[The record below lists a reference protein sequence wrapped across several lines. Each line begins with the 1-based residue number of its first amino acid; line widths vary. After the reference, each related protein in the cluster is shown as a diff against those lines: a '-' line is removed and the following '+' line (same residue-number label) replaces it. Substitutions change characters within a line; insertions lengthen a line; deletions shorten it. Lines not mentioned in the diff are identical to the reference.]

1 MGLWLPQ
8 REVTEMKRDLRVVAA
23 AGSLLIAMSAGE
35 PAFAQKQGGVLRMSH
50 FDSPASM
57 SIHEEATAAA
67 NRPMMGVFNN
77 LVMYKQD
84 VPQNSLQSIVPDLA
98 VSWSWSEE
106 GTELTF
112 PLRQGVKWHD
122 GKPFTAKDVKCTWDL
137 LTGKS
142 SDKLRLNPRKSWYRN
157 LEEVTVNGDYEVT
170 FRLKRPQP
178 SFLALLASGWSPVY
192 PCHVPARDIRSSP
205 IGTGPFKFV
214 EFKPNE
220 LIRVSKNPDY
230 WKAGQPHLDGIEYR
244 IIPNLA
250 TRILGFVA
258 GKFDTVTGVTV
269 PLLKDVRSQAP
280 QAICEVAPTNVP
292 RTLLVNPAAPPF
304 DNPELRRA
312 MALSLDRKA
321 FIDIIT
327 EGLGDIGGVMLPA
340 PEGVWGMPADMLKTL
355 PGYDPDVAKNRAA
368 ARKIM
373 EGLGYG
379 PDKRIAVK
387 VSIRNIAPTR
397 DPAVILIDQL
407 KQIYIDGELEAV
419 DTTQWYPKLARKDFS
434 VGMVVSENALDDP
447 DQQFY
452 ENYMCGADRN
462 YGGYCNPR
470 LDELIDRQSMEPDRE
485 KRRQMVWEI
494 ERRLA
499 EDNVRPVIFYARQA
513 SCWQPRVKGLTL
525 MVNSIYN
532 GSRFEDLWVDD

>member
-1 MGLWLPQ
+1 
-8 REVTEMKRDLRVVAA
+8 MKRNPLMLAA
-23 AGSLLIAMSAGE
+23 TGSLLLAMSAGE
-35 PAFAQKQGGVLRMSH
+35 TASAQKQGGILRMSH

-57 SIHEEATAAA
+57 SLHEEATAAA

-84 VPQNSLQSIVPDLA
+84 VPQNSMQSIVPDLA

-122 GKPFTAKDVKCTWDL
+122 GQAFTAKDVKCTWDM

-142 SDKLRLNPRKSWYRN
+142 DDKLRLNPRKSWYRN
-157 LEEVTVNGDYEVT
+157 LQEVTVNGDYEVT

-178 SFLALLASGWSPVY
+178 SFLALLASGWSPIY
-192 PCHVPARDIRSSP
+192 PCHVAPRDMRTRP

-220 LIRVSKNPDY
+220 LIRVTRNPDY
-230 WKAGQPHLDGIEYR
+230 WKQGRPHLDGIEYT

-250 TRILGFVA
+250 TRILGFVSD
-258 GKFDTVTGVTV
+258 KFDTVTGVTV
-269 PLLKDVRSQAP
+269 PLLKDVKSQAP
-280 QAICEVAPTNVP
+280 RAVCEVAPTNLP

-304 DNPELRRA
+304 DNRDLRRA

-340 PEGVWGMPADMLKTL
+340 PEGVWGMPPDMLRTL
-355 PGYDPDVAKNRAA
+355 PGYDPDVNKNRAE

-373 EGLGYG
+373 QGLGYG

-387 VSIRNIAPTR
+387 VSIRNIGPTR

-407 KQIYIDGELEAV
+407 KQIYIDGELETV
-419 DTTQWYPKLARKDFS
+419 DTTQWYPKVMRKDFS
-434 VGMVVSENALDDP
+434 VGMVVSENGLDDP

-452 ENYMCGADRN
+452 ESYVCGAERN
-462 YGGYCNPR
+462 YGGYCNPQ
-470 LDELIDRQSMEPDRE
+470 LDELIDRQSIEPDRD

-513 SCWQPRVKGLTL
+513 TCRQPRVKGLTL
-525 MVNSIYN
+525 MVNSTYN
-532 GSRFEDLWVDD
+532 GSRFEDLWLDD

>member
-1 MGLWLPQ
+1 
-8 REVTEMKRDLRVVAA
+8 MKRDPCVLAA
-23 AGSLLIAMSAGE
+23 AGALLFVSVANGAL
-35 PAFAQKQGGVLRMSH
+35 AQKQGGVLRMSH

-57 SIHEEATAAA
+57 SLHEEATAAA
-67 NRPMMGVFNN
+67 NRPIMGVFNN

-84 VPQNSLQSIVPDLA
+84 IAQNSMQSIVPDLA
-98 VSWSWSEE
+98 ASWSWSEE

-122 GKPFTAKDVKCTWDL
+122 GKPFTAKDVKCTWDM

-142 SDKLRLNPRKSWYRN
+142 DEKLRLNPRKSWYRN
-157 LEEVTVNGDYEVT
+157 LDEVTTNGDFEVT

-192 PCHVPARDIRSSP
+192 PCHVAPRDMRTRS

-220 LIRVSKNPDY
+220 LIRVSRNPDY
-230 WKAGQPHLDGIEYR
+230 WKKGQPYLDGIEYT
-244 IIPNLA
+244 IIPSVS
-250 TRILGFVA
+250 TRILGFIA
-258 GKFDTVTGVTV
+258 GKFDTIYGVTV
-269 PLLKDVRSQAP
+269 PLLKDVKSQAP
-280 QAICEVAPTNVP
+280 DAICEVVPTNVP

-304 DNPELRRA
+304 DNPDLRQA

-327 EGLGDIGGVMLPA
+327 EGLGDVGGVMLPA
-340 PEGVWGMPADMLKTL
+340 PEGDWGMPPDMLKSL
-355 PGYDPDVAKNRAA
+355 PGYDLDVAKNRFE

-373 EGLGYG
+373 ERLGYG
-379 PDKRIAVK
+379 PNKPLAVK
-387 VSIRNIAPTR
+387 VSVRNIAPAR

-407 KQIYIDGELEAV
+407 KEIYIDGELEPV
-419 DTTQWYPKLARKDFS
+419 DTTQWYPKVTRKDFS
-434 VGMVVSENALDDP
+434 VGLVVSENGLDDP

-452 ENYMCGADRN
+452 ENYVCGADRN
-462 YGGYCNPR
+462 YGGYCNPQ
-470 LDELIDRQSMEPDRE
+470 LDELIDRQSMEANRE
-485 KRRQMVWEI
+485 KRRQLVWEI
-494 ERRLA
+494 EKKLA
-499 EDNVRPVIFYARQA
+499 ADNVRPVIFYPRGAI
-513 SCWQPRVKGLTL
+513 CWQPRVKGLTL

-532 GSRFEDLWVDD
+532 GSRFEDLWLDN

>member
-1 MGLWLPQ
+1 
-8 REVTEMKRDLRVVAA
+8 MKRHLLVLAA
-23 AGSLLIAMSAGE
+23 LLLIAISAGE
-35 PAFAQKQGGVLRMSH
+35 PAFAQKQGGILRMSH

-84 VPQNSLQSIVPDLA
+84 VPQNSMQSIVPDLA
-98 VSWSWSEE
+98 VSWSWSED

-112 PLRQGVKWHD
+112 PLRQGVRWHD
-122 GKPFTAKDVKCTWDL
+122 GNPFTAQDVKCTWGM

-142 SDKLRLNPRKSWYRN
+142 DEKLRLNPRKSWYRN

-192 PCHVPARDIRSSP
+192 PCHVAARDMRTRP

-220 LIRVSKNPDY
+220 LIRVTRNPDY
-230 WKAGQPHLDGIEYR
+230 WKQGRPYLDGIEYP
-244 IIPNLA
+244 IIPSIS

-258 GKFDTVTGVTV
+258 GKFDTVAGVTV
-269 PLLKDVRSQAP
+269 PLLKDVKSQAP
-280 QAICEVAPTNVP
+280 DAICEVAPTNVP

-304 DNPELRRA
+304 DNTELRRA
-312 MALSLDRKA
+312 MALSLDRKS

-327 EGLGDIGGVMLPA
+327 LGMGDIGGVMLPA
-340 PEGVWGMPADMLKTL
+340 PEGVWGMPPDMLKNL
-355 PGYDPDVAKNRAA
+355 ASYDPDVAKNRTA

-373 EGLGYG
+373 ENLGYG
-379 PDKRIAVK
+379 PDTRLAVK
-387 VSIRNIAPTR
+387 VSIRNIGPTR
-397 DPAVILIDQL
+397 DPAVILIDQM
-407 KQIYIDGELEAV
+407 KQIYIDGELETV
-419 DTTQWYPKLARKDFS
+419 DTTQWYPKLMRKDFS
-434 VGMVVSENALDDP
+434 VGMVVSENGLDDP

-452 ENYMCGADRN
+452 ENYVCGADRN
-462 YGGYCNPR
+462 YGGYCNPQ
-470 LDELIDRQSMEPDRE
+470 LDELIDRQSKEPDRE
-485 KRRQMVWEI
+485 KRRKMVWEI
-494 ERRLA
+494 EKRLA

-513 SCWQPRVKGLTL
+513 SCSQPRVKGMTL

-532 GSRFEDLWVDD
+532 GSRFEDLWLDK